1 MVPLAQT
8 QPLMGPERGALVAH
22 PGHIVDVAG
31 HDHVLA
37 GILIGIAVLG
47 GLLAGLKGG
56 KEADEDASEEEAPA

>member
-1 MVPLAQT
+1 MRSLIVLIFMAQ
-8 QPLMGPERGALVAH
+8 PAIAH